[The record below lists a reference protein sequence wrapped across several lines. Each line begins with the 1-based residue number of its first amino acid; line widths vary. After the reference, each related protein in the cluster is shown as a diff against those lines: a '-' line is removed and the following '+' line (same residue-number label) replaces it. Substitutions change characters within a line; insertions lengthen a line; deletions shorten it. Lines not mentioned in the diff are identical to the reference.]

1 MEHVLIDL
9 QDNKVAIQAEELR
22 VLVQTLIDIMDSV
35 GTVDVRKVHKIY
47 ISTFIRKIIYHSL
60 SLNHLSKG
68 SILNTKQTDVVIIDA
83 STCFILTRALIETYI
98 TFNYIYIQPKTE
110 EEQFFRFKLWEIS
123 GFIPRQ
129 TLTPLHGTT
138 YKEREKVVVDK
149 LKIALES
156 DPFYENLN
164 KDQKKRLKKYG
175 LPRILGWKELIKEC
189 GFDDKI
195 VNGYSHFS
203 QYAHSDY
210 FAMLQIKYDNYR
222 IDVFDRPDRQDINLC
237 LRLAQVFISKSINDV
252 VDLIPECK
260 KAYDKLPILIAAKIK
275 FLSTLHSK

>member
-1 MEHVLIDL
+1 MIDL
-9 QDNKVAIQAEELR
+9 SEKKVVSQAEELR
-22 VLVQTLIDIMDSV
+22 ILIQSLIDILDSV
-35 GTVDVRKVHKIY
+35 GTVDVKKKHRIY
-47 ISTFIRKIIYHSL
+47 ISTFIRKIVYHSL
-60 SLNHLSKG
+60 SLHHLSKG
-68 SILNTKQTDVVIIDA
+68 SILNTKQKDVIIIDA
-83 STCFILTRALIETYI
+83 STCFIVTRALIETYI
-98 TFNYIYIQPKTE
+98 TFNHMYIQPKTE

-129 TLTPLHGTT
+129 TLNPLHGTT
-138 YKEREKVVVDK
+138 YKDEEKATIDK

-156 DPFYENLN
+156 DPFYETLSR
-164 KDQKKRLKKYG
+164 DQKKRLDKYG

-203 QYAHSDY
+203 QYTHSDY
-210 FAMLQIKYDNYR
+210 FAMQQVKYDNYR

-260 KAYDKLPILIAAKIK
+260 KTYDKLPILIAAKIK
-275 FLSTLHSK
+275 FLSSLHDENK